1 MIDQLQRFLDF
12 MKIASKKTNGCRSI
26 ERIIDLLDRCVLPS
40 MDYKGNTE
48 NENLLRQA
56 VASTRKG
63 RNLLLRLAA
72 VFVIFLV
79 VILHGVYR
87 NDGGRQEEP
96 YEPLKSSSVLE
107 ELSTTPST
115 LLSAD
120 KDKYLNDTDSIEEI
134 FQFTNLTDTQIAAA
148 EDGYRGQRELMMNG
162 TGYDDI
168 DAVQAMNSDPLPA
181 RLFHGKDAHEMCR
194 SREGGCIAPFA
205 RIRPLI
211 VTAPNHKIMSCVVQ
225 KSMSSVMLATMC
237 YLLRGEEFIKAG
249 RSLLFDLGAFGFCQ
263 NKNNFPNVDSM
274 LETLRT
280 TNPHDIRFTMITRD
294 PVDRFL
300 SGFVD
305 RCIR

>member
-1 MIDQLQRFLDF
+1 MDDFQGHANVVRSHLQGGSFTSMIDQLQRFLDF

-120 KDKYLNDTDSIEEI
+120 KDDLNVTDSIEEI

-168 DAVQAMNSDPLPA
+168 EAVQAMNSD
-181 RLFHGKDAHEMCR
+181 
-194 SREGGCIAPFA
+194 
-205 RIRPLI
+205 
-211 VTAPNHKIMSCVVQ
+211 TAPNHKIMSCVVQ

-280 TNPHDIRFTMITRD
+280 TNPHDIRFTMIT
-294 PVDRFL
+294 
-300 SGFVD
+300 
-305 RCIR
+305 